1 MKFSTT
7 LFTIASLAISVLSGV
22 VLPSNDRDIPMAG
35 LEANIVDLKTLQV
48 RDAAPSYLDD
58 RGIPIG
64 CLANVFALLVINRIG
79 RIDIQSHIDNLETFR
94 RDFNSNIN
102 VNLDFTQAFEPLR
115 FVRFSIRNNSQLVSN
130 ALILSNYRD
139 TAIGQPR
146 ETIRISIPRAGGVA
160 IGTPA
165 PSTYTGCVELPRLD
179 EDWSLWL
186 FQHKDKAVSHGVWE
200 YCNPAVSTPPTLTP
214 KPERPI
220 LPDGD
225 LTAEVLQVQRMKL
238 SEWEWKY
245 KEWHQKDKAL
255 KEICTDV
262 ASTISTSLI
271 PLIQNDATAH
281 ARLAK
286 LRAHIAPSDPTRR
299 RELRVKYDA
308 LRSPKP
314 RNTSVDKWLDE
325 WIRVTDLMAML
336 DMPEMK
342 GGQVQEEFLVTAN
355 KLHETWATAELRK
368 LLDLQENPAVKDLDL
383 PTINTLVASF
393 RQFLRIIKPQGSTF
407 GTFGASLGI
416 ADSSGSTKANTTE
429 EGPSQN
435 QKPQAKHNHPPG
447 KCICLEEHWY
457 SNCPYINPAVRRA
470 GWTLDPEIEAKF
482 KKAKKNPRIAKQL
495 QRAAERQNAKAT
507 SEPTTTPIA
516 FDAQAHGDHQPHS
529 MACSFQAFSTN
540 HVSNPPYINRWI
552 MDPGSNVHVI
562 NSKSWRWTHTRYSTA
577 DEALYAGSQTPNGI
591 QDIQLTHVA
600 LVEGFFAN
608 ILSLSRCK
616 DMKIHFDSGKN
627 HLYQATPNNVV
638 ALLDYH
644 AGHWLIDADD
654 GKRPNANS
662 LQSMAAFRPSH
673 DPKPHLKATAT
684 EAHHIWAHLGPDTI
698 RHLEAAVRGFK
709 LQGSDPPQSWK
720 ECEDCI
726 LTKMNKQISRRT
738 PDTVSTRP
746 FERIAIDLVYL
757 VPQGEECVG

>member
-1 MKFSTT
+1 MASVETQRSTKT
-7 LFTIASLAISVLSGV
+7 V
-22 VLPSNDRDIPMAG
+22 V
-35 LEANIVDLKTLQV
+35 
-48 RDAAPSYLDD
+48 
-58 RGIPIG
+58 
-64 CLANVFALLVINRIG
+64 
-79 RIDIQSHIDNLETFR
+79 
-94 RDFNSNIN
+94 
-102 VNLDFTQAFEPLR
+102 
-115 FVRFSIRNNSQLVSN
+115 
-130 ALILSNYRD
+130 IL
-139 TAIGQPR
+139 TKP
-146 ETIRISIPRAGGVA
+146 
-160 IGTPA
+160 
-165 PSTYTGCVELPRLD
+165 

-516 FDAQAHGDHQPHS
+516 FDAQAHSPQ
-529 MACSFQAFSTN
+529 
-540 HVSNPPYINRWI
+540 
-552 MDPGSNVHVI
+552 
-562 NSKSWRWTHTRYSTA
+562 
-577 DEALYAGSQTPNGI
+577 
-591 QDIQLTHVA
+591 
-600 LVEGFFAN
+600 
-608 ILSLSRCK
+608 
-616 DMKIHFDSGKN
+616 
-627 HLYQATPNNVV
+627 
-638 ALLDYH
+638 
-644 AGHWLIDADD
+644 
-654 GKRPNANS
+654 
-662 LQSMAAFRPSH
+662 QSI
-673 DPKPHLKATAT
+673 K
-684 EAHHIWAHLGPDTI
+684 WV
-698 RHLEAAVRGFK
+698 LE
-709 LQGSDPPQSWK
+709 GSDW
-720 ECEDCI
+720 
-726 LTKMNKQISRRT
+726 
-738 PDTVSTRP
+738 
-746 FERIAIDLVYL
+746 ID
-757 VPQGEECVG
+757 